1 MLNQILAKFKE
12 EISNINEKKAL
23 NDLKLSYL
31 GKSGIITL
39 QFKKIVELNVENR
52 KEYSSRVNLVKTEI
66 ETLIAAKLAKIQKQE
81 IVKLLDSEKVDVTLP
96 SRKKFYGSI
105 HLISQVTEELLS
117 IFSMFNLTAVE
128 GPNIENDWYNF
139 SALNIGS
146 NHAARQMHDTF
157 YLNNSDTSNQLL
169 LRTHT
174 STIQI
179 RAMEQQKP
187 PIYLVAP
194 GRVYRSDFDSTHTP
208 MFHQIEGL
216 IVDKNI
222 HMGHLKHIIINFI
235 KMFFERQDIEIMF
248 RPSFFPF
255 TEPSAEVDIK
265 CWINNKWLE
274 VLGCGIVHPNVLR
287 NVNIDPDE
295 YQGLAFGLGIE
306 RLAMLKYGITDLRKF
321 FENDQRWLQ
330 HYSFSAFNI
339 PTILHGLSR

>member
-1 MLNQILAKFKE
+1 MLNQILSKFRE

-23 NDLKLSYL
+23 NNLKLRYL

-39 QFKKIVELNVENR
+39 QFKNIAELDIEHRRDYKSKV
-52 KEYSSRVNLVKTEI
+52 SLVKTEI
-66 ETLIAAKLAKIQKQE
+66 ETLISTKLAEIQKQE
-81 IVKLLDSEKVDVTLP
+81 MIKLLDSEKIDVTLP
-96 SRKKFYGSI
+96 SRKKFHGSI
-105 HLISQVTEELLS
+105 HPISQVTEELLS
-117 IFSMFNLTAVE
+117 IFSMFNLKVFD
-128 GPNIENDWYNF
+128 GPNIESDWYNF

-157 YLNNSDTSNQLL
+157 YLNNSATSNQML

-174 STIQI
+174 SNVSI
-179 RAMEQQKP
+179 RIMEQQKP

-194 GRVYRSDFDSTHTP
+194 GRVYRSDFDATHTP
-208 MFHQIEGL
+208 MFHQIDGI

-222 HMGHLKHIIINFI
+222 HMGHLKYIIINFI
-235 KMFFERQDIEIMF
+235 KMFFEKKDIEIIF

-265 CWINNKWLE
+265 CSINNKWLE
-274 VLGCGIVHPNVLR
+274 VLGCGMIHPNVLR

-295 YQGLAFGLGIE
+295 YQAIAFGLGIE
-306 RLAMLKYGITDLRKF
+306 RFAMLKYGITDLRKF

-330 HYSFSAFNI
+330 YYSFSAFDI
-339 PTILHGLSR
+339 HTMLYGLSR